1 MSSLSTFR
9 SVLIGLLTVASV
21 LIAPVAS
28 AAKLNNQNLTQL
40 IVQSDSIVSGTV
52 RTVSDGIDAAGIPY
66 TEVTIAIHSVAK
78 GNVKEKVDYTFRQF
92 GLLEPRTMQNGHKL
106 LAVAPDGFARWH
118 EGETVVAFLYKPA
131 SRTGLQTTAGMAQ
144 GKLSQIN
151 GKLVNEFNNAG
162 MFDGVE
168 INPNLL
174 SPEQQNMLTTVGAV
188 DAQAF
193 MDLVARAVDEG
204 WIENGEMR

>member
-9 SVLIGLLTVASV
+9 SVLFGLLTVASV

-40 IVQSDSIVSGTV
+40 IIESDSIVSGTV
-52 RTVSDGIDAAGIPY
+52 RAVTDGIDAAGIPY

-92 GLLEPRTMQNGHKL
+92 GLLEPRTMENGHKL

-168 INPNLL
+168 INPTLL

>member
-92 GLLEPRTMQNGHKL
+92 GLLEPRTMENGHKL